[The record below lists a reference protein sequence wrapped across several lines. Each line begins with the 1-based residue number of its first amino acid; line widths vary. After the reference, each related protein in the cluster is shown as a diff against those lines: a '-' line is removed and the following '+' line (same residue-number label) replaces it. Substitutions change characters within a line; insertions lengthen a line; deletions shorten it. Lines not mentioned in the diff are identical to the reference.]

1 MLVTYYDSYNVLSKV
16 YQKGSFI
23 KQALINTQ
31 VEPLNKAKI
40 TKICYGVL
48 DKDITLNHIISVL
61 CQKPPKASVKILLKI
76 GIYSIKY
83 LETPPHLV
91 TDTLVEL
98 CKKLGK
104 SGVSGFLNAVLRRFV
119 REGFELPS
127 GNDIKSFSI
136 TYSCPEFIVKKL
148 VNCYGLD
155 LAKDFLSYDKDR
167 TFIRFNTGVDGLKYL
182 NDNGVEFIN
191 TPFDDTFEVKK
202 FSLNGDFYDGVYTF
216 QSVGSRAICSMANG
230 GNELLD
236 CCSAPGGKAV
246 CLSSKYDSV
255 TACDI
260 HEHRVELINAY
271 ATRMNKTN
279 VTASVMDA
287 TVYSEDFLN
296 RFDTVLCDAPCS
308 GSGVMKDNPDIKL
321 NRNEQSINELTA
333 LQLRILLNVSNYVK
347 KGGELIYSTCSV
359 LKEENDLIIK
369 NFLSKTNGFAVQ
381 QINCSLDS
389 LKTEYGLQFLPQIS
403 QGAGFY
409 VCKIKKL

>member
-1 MLVTYYDSYNVLSKV
+1 M
-16 YQKGSFI
+16 
-23 KQALINTQ
+23 
-31 VEPLNKAKI
+31 
-40 TKICYGVL
+40 
-48 DKDITLNHIISVL
+48 
-61 CQKPPKASVKILLKI
+61 
-76 GIYSIKY
+76 
-83 LETPPHLV
+83 
-91 TDTLVEL
+91 
-98 CKKLGK
+98 
-104 SGVSGFLNAVLRRFV
+104 
-119 REGFELPS
+119 
-127 GNDIKSFSI
+127 
-136 TYSCPEFIVKKL
+136 
-148 VNCYGLD
+148 
-155 LAKDFLSYDKDR
+155 AKDFLSYDKDR

-271 ATRMNKTN
+271 TTRMNKTN